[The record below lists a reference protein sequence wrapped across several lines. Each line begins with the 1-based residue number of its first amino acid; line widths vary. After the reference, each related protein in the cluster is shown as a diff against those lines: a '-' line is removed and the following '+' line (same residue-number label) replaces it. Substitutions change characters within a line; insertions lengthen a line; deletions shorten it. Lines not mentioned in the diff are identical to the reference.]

1 MSLRLLKPLL
11 LVSLWMPLLAYASF
25 MPAHL
30 IDGFANIISWIVLIV
45 LPIGFIALF
54 WFVHIWPDTVAKRRQ
69 HPQRDAIHALCVLS
83 LFFGGLLWPFAYLW
97 AYTRPTMYKLAYGTD
112 RYSPVEEDQVN
123 EESDSS
129 KA

>member
-54 WFVHIWPDTVAKRRQ
+54 WFVHIWPDTVAKKRQ

-97 AYTRPTMYKLAYGTD
+97 AYTKPTMYKLAYGTD
-112 RYSPVEEDQVN
+112 KYKPLDDADN
-123 EESDSS
+123 DSS
-129 KA
+129 EK

>member
-11 LVSLWMPLLAYASF
+11 LVSLWMPLLAQASF

-123 EESDSS
+123 EESYSS